1 MVSATLVALGG
12 ARAAVSW
19 VPLAPEVGDA
29 GLWLWGADRCGTV
42 ATSPTKG
49 NPTDDEPD
57 RFARFGRHA
66 GGIGVFDARRA
77 ATFLTTPAT
86 TTNATGFGI
95 RRLPRARWVSPE

>member
-19 VPLAPEVGDA
+19 VPLAAVGDA
-29 GLWLWGADRCGTV
+29 RLSGADRCGTV

-77 ATFLTTPAT
+77 ATFLTAPAT